1 MNWTILLTPILMLL
15 PESKRMGL
23 FVRVVI
29 ASCYDSKQEIRQ
41 SYTVFRIVRFNNALW
56 IDFHDDEI
64 VRNLRSSEHARL
76 SRPRMKWVRWNTLKY
91 SLFIVGNFIMNLKY
105 LENLIWWHKELIYYE
120 YSMHSP
126 WPCEIARSSHSMSKS
141 VWCGLN
147 ASS

>member
-41 SYTVFRIVRFNNALW
+41 SNTVFRIVRFNNALW

-76 SRPRMKWVRWNTLKY
+76 SRSRMKWVRWNTLKY

-105 LENLIWWHKELIYYE
+105 LENLIWWHKELFIMSNQCTLLGHVKLHE
-120 YSMHSP
+120 VR
-126 WPCEIARSSHSMSKS
+126 IACQNL
-141 VWCGLN
+141 CGVV
-147 ASS
+147 